1 MLGILNKIFPRE
13 IAHHIYQYASDE
25 MLEKAALPSLI
36 IIIASLLPVFII
48 YKTF

>member
-1 MLGILNKIFPRE
+1 
-13 IAHHIYQYASDE
+13 

-48 YKTF
+48 YKTFIKK